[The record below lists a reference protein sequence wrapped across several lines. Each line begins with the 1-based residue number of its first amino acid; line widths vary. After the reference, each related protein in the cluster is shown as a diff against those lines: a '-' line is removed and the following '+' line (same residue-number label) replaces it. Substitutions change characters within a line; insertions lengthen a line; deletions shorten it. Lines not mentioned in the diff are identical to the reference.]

1 MPTKEDVFR
10 LGDTLTKNI
19 VNIGKTI
26 QENKLKLKT
35 QKVLNRLD
43 AKNPDSVNS
52 TVLFLT
58 QTGQTDVA
66 NSIKSWYSE
75 NVRLKDE
82 AKKEGMFNALNKFNY
97 TGLTRKDDYRVGAGD
112 EDKTTFDPFNPE
124 TTYPTASEKESQQ
137 EKWSTIK
144 ESAPFLKDGEY
155 WRHRYRS
162 SNTGGY
168 EIVETVNVN
177 DPSKKYNY
185 SQVSS
190 SSNVNAVNK
199 GYKYDPES
207 KETLYL
213 ENGVVKK
220 RFKGRLTN
228 PDTDDALLF
237 E

>member
-19 VNIGKTI
+19 VGIGKTI

-35 QKVLNRLD
+35 QKVLRRLD

-66 NSIKSWYSE
+66 NSIKSWYGE
-75 NVRLKDE
+75 NVRLEDK
-82 AKKEGMFNALNKFNY
+82 AKKEGMFNALNKFNF

-112 EDKTTFDPFNPE
+112 EDKATFDPFNPE
-124 TTYPTASEKESQQ
+124 VTYPTASEEKTVAD
-137 EKWSTIK
+137 KWSTIK
-144 ESAPFLKDGEY
+144 ESAPFMKDGEY

-162 SNTGGY
+162 SNSGGY

-185 SQVSS
+185 SQVTSNSS
-190 SSNVNAVNK
+190 INAVNK
-199 GYKYDPES
+199 TYKYDPDT
-207 KETLYL
+207 KKTYYM
-213 ENGVVKK
+213 ENGKIVKEYE
-220 RFKGRLTN
+220 GRLTN